1 MNTNIK
7 GAKAGSSKSRTPV
20 VASDSAQSIVYYEI
34 LMGMAEGEIEGLA
47 NGWKSVYLDD
57 TPILDASGNSNFES
71 VMRDFRTGTNDQD
84 YIEGFVETSNI
95 NDVNVELTTQWVR
108 SISNTS
114 IDALRVL
121 LRFGALRTTNPKNG
135 DVTGVLIKYAI
146 DISTDGAAYVEM
158 INTAI
163 DDKTSDAYVRP
174 HRIDLPKAQ
183 TGWNIRV
190 RRLTPPANS
199 DYITDK
205 MYIDSY
211 SEVIDAK
218 LSYPNTALLSLQYDA
233 QTFSNAAKVAVE
245 AKGIKVR
252 VPTNYDPESRQY
264 VGIWDGSFKRAYSN
278 NPAWIYYDL
287 CTAKR
292 YGLGERITDAMLDK
306 ASLYRLAQYCDG
318 MVSDGEGGLE
328 PRFTCNIYIQSAED
342 AYSILTKLAG
352 LFRAIS
358 YWDGDSIICE
368 ADAPDDVYY
377 AYTNANVID
386 GNFEGSGT
394 RNRDRHNVAK
404 VAWDDPKNRYKT
416 DYEIVRDERAIAEA
430 KAVRI
435 VDVDAWGCTSRG
447 QAQRAGLWALRSEQ
461 NETQTVTFKVG
472 LEGQITPPGKIIS
485 VADND
490 YAGRFV
496 GGRIKAISADRK
508 TITLDR
514 DVLAQPNDT
523 IYINGESGQSVQ
535 RQLASINGQVVT
547 VTQAFNVGEIAAQ
560 NAWNIDSTD
569 LKTRKFRV
577 VSLTQDDEHQFTITA
592 IEYNSAKY
600 DAIDNGAFIDDV
612 PTTIINPVVQAPATN
627 VQIESYD
634 SVQQGINIATMI
646 IKWVKAEYAVKYLV
660 EWRKDNDSWIKMPT
674 TGATS
679 VEIPGIY
686 AGNYQARVTAIS
698 AFDITSLATSSVLTT
713 LQGKQGKPPKLA
725 NLRAE
730 GILFG
735 MKLTWLFPA
744 VGALDTAYTEIEV
757 SPDGASN
764 IAQLGLFAYPT
775 TVHTIQGMQPNLRQ
789 FYRGRLIDRI
799 GNIGDW
805 SDWVSGVTSA
815 DASDVLELLN
825 EQITESQL
833 HKDLQTKIDH
843 IETIDAEIGPIK
855 QDIQNTKDQISQ
867 EIIDRQSA
875 IQQAKDGLSQQIS
888 DGDDAVLE
896 VVDTVKKSS
905 DAGIAAAQSEIKV
918 VADNLKLTAE
928 KTDGVYAQL
937 NPPLIGSSSD
947 LIGNDQGFAG
957 TWSLQSAM
965 IEGDLVLSKRIDT
978 TVAQVNDVQAFA
990 QQEVIARIEG
1000 DKATVQKI
1008 DTYIV
1013 ENDQAL
1019 ATVRNSAQ
1027 IAVEQSTA
1035 NAELINAL
1043 ELELDDKAST
1053 GQLTQVKSEIEQDYN
1068 GKITAQT
1075 TRIDGVYAQ
1084 VNPPLIGSESDL
1096 IGNNSGY
1103 AGVWSEQSARI
1114 EGDLAQSIRTDQVTA
1129 QMNQNDAL
1137 YQQQIKATADAVSA
1151 NVKLTETL
1159 QTKVGDN
1166 EASIQEVAES
1176 TNGLYAQKFTKI
1188 DVNGKVIGWGGA
1200 NDGVEGQYIFDVDSL
1215 AIGRGDSVG
1224 YYPFIFRTTPFTDP
1238 VTGTVFPVAAYLK
1251 SVFMDYQ
1258 SVKTSHI
1265 EDLAVKTAKIEDL
1278 AVTAGK
1284 IKDLAVGTLKIQDEA
1299 VTVPTSIKST
1309 SEIVVSG
1316 AYSPQ
1321 YSDYNSQLAEWE
1333 AKFGNLLT
1341 ATINRS
1347 GGKCRIDA
1355 SCIAFKNEYLTAYAV
1370 DGGSLSYFERLNLRA
1385 VVSIYRNGTLV
1396 ARQETPPTDVMSSG
1410 GFYFTGTFAVNAG
1423 IEDIFS
1429 GPATYVLKLGFANR
1443 NTRAIRIT
1451 LNSTTGIFS
1460 IQSPQMILTEM
1471 KK

>member
-20 VASDSAQSIVYYEI
+20 VASDSAQSIVFYKI

-71 VMRDFRTGTNDQD
+71 VTRDFRTGTNDQD

-205 MYIDSY
+205 MFIDSY

-252 VPTNYDPESRQY
+252 VPTNYNPETRQY
-264 VGIWDGSFKRAYSN
+264 AGIWDGSFKRAYSN
-278 NPAWIYYDL
+278 NPAWVYYDL

-342 AYSILTKLAG
+342 AFSILTKLAG

-472 LEGQITPPGKIIS
+472 LDGQITPPGKIIS

-490 YAGRFV
+490 FAGRFI
-496 GGRIKAISADRK
+496 GGRIKAISSDRK

-523 IYINGESGQSVQ
+523 IYINSESGQSVQ

-592 IEYNSAKY
+592 VEYNAAKY

-698 AFDITSLATSSVLTT
+698 AFDITSLAASSVLTV
-713 LQGKQGKPPKLA
+713 LQGKQGKPPMLA
-725 NLRAE
+725 NIHAE

-757 SPDGASN
+757 SPDSTSN

-805 SDWVSGVTSA
+805 SEWVSGVTSA

-843 IETIDAEIGPIK
+843 IETIDAEIGPIR

-867 EIIDRQSA
+867 EIIDRQHA
-875 IQQAKDGLSQQIS
+875 IQNAEDGLSQKINDS
-888 DGDDAVLE
+888 EEGILE
-896 VVDTVKKSS
+896 VIDTVKKSS
-905 DAGIAAAQSEIKV
+905 DQGIAVAQTAIKV
-918 VADNLKLTAE
+918 VADDLKLTAE

-937 NPPLIGSSSD
+937 NPPLIGSSTD
-947 LIGNDQGFAG
+947 LIGSDQGFAG
-957 TWSLQSAM
+957 TWSVQSAI
-965 IEGDLVLSKRIDT
+965 IEGDLALSKRVDT
-978 TVAQVNDVQAFA
+978 TVVQINDVQAFA
-990 QQEVIARIEG
+990 QQEVVARVEG
-1000 DKATVQKI
+1000 QKATVDKI
-1008 DTYIV
+1008 DTYIA
-1013 ENDQAL
+1013 ENDTAL
-1019 ATVRNSAQ
+1019 ASVRDSAK
-1027 IAVEQSTA
+1027 IAVDTSKA
-1035 NAELINAL
+1035 NGELIQSM

-1053 GQLTQVKSEIEQDYN
+1053 GQLTQVKSEIEEDYS

-1075 TRIDGVYAQ
+1075 AKIDGVYAQ
-1084 VNPPLIGSESDL
+1084 INPPLIGSESDL
-1096 IGNNSGY
+1096 IGNSGSY

-1114 EGDLAQSIRTDQVTA
+1114 EGDLAQSIRTDQVLATISG
-1129 QMNQNDAL
+1129 NDAL
-1137 YQQQIKATADAVSA
+1137 YKQQIKANADAVSA
-1151 NVKLTETL
+1151 NVTATTTL
-1159 QTKVGDN
+1159 QTKVGQN
-1166 EASIQEVAES
+1166 TASIQEVSES
-1176 TNGLYAQKFTKI
+1176 VNGLYAQKYIKL
-1188 DVNGKVIGWGGA
+1188 DVNGKVAGWGGA
-1200 NDGVEGQYIFDVDSL
+1200 NDGKESNFILNFDSF
-1215 AIGRGDSVG
+1215 AIGSGDSTG

-1265 EDLAVKTAKIEDL
+1265 DNLAVKTGQIDNL
-1278 AVTAGK
+1278 AVTEGKIANLAVDTLK
-1284 IKDLAVGTLKIQDEA
+1284 IKDNA
-1299 VTVPTSIKST
+1299 VTVPVGIKLVTPIPKNTQRSATVFTGGDAVILDTSN
-1309 SEIVVSG
+1309 
-1316 AYSPQ
+1316 Y
-1321 YSDYNSQLAEWE
+1321 
-1333 AKFGNLLT
+1333 FGDIISLSL
-1341 ATINRS
+1341 NRS
-1347 GGKCRIDA
+1347 GGKCQISGYVYVDNVCA
-1355 SCIAFKNEYLTAYAV
+1355 SAWRSN
-1370 DGGSLSYFERLNLRA
+1370 GSTVSNAPKTMYCG
-1385 VVSIYRNGTLV
+1385 VVLYRNGSPIFIGRV
-1396 ARQETPPTDVMSSG
+1396 ASSSEITNDVAIFNGAVQLPTIIDDA
-1410 GFYFTGTFAVNAG
+1410 YTGNVQYSIRVGWSTTISDAGLMIRPWNAG
-1423 IEDIFS
+1423 NAS
-1429 GPATYVLKLGFANR
+1429 VLTATLSVLEL
-1443 NTRAIRIT
+1443 
-1451 LNSTTGIFS
+1451 
-1460 IQSPQMILTEM
+1460 

>member
-20 VASDSAQSIVYYEI
+20 VASDSAQSIVFYKI

-71 VMRDFRTGTNDQD
+71 VTRDFRTGTNDQD

-114 IDALRVL
+114 IDAIRVL

-252 VPTNYDPESRQY
+252 VPTNYNPESRQY

-306 ASLYRLAQYCDG
+306 SSLYRLAQYCDG

-342 AYSILTKLAG
+342 AFSILTKLAG

-416 DYEIVRDERAIAEA
+416 DYEIIRDERAIAEA

-472 LEGQITPPGKIIS
+472 LDGQITPPGKIIS

-490 YAGRFV
+490 FAGRFI
-496 GGRIKAISADRK
+496 GGRIKAISPDRK

-523 IYINGESGQSVQ
+523 IYINSESGQSVQ

-592 IEYNSAKY
+592 VEYNAAKY

-698 AFDITSLATSSVLTT
+698 AFDITSLAASSVLTV

-725 NLRAE
+725 NIHAE

-735 MKLTWLFPA
+735 MKLTWLFPS

-757 SPDGASN
+757 SPDSTSN

-799 GNIGDW
+799 GNVGDW

-825 EQITESQL
+825 DQISESQL
-833 HKDLQTKIDH
+833 NQDLKTKIDH
-843 IETIDAEIGPIK
+843 IETIDGEIGPIK

-875 IQQAKDGLSQQIS
+875 IQQAKDGLSQQII

-905 DAGIAAAQSEIKV
+905 DDGIAAAQNSIKV
-918 VADNLKLTAE
+918 IADELKLTAE

-937 NPPLIGSSSD
+937 NPPLIGSATD

-957 TWSLQSAM
+957 TWSLQSA
-965 IEGDLVLSKRIDT
+965 IVEGDLVLSKRIDT

-1035 NAELINAL
+1035 NAELIESL

-1053 GQLTQVKSEIEQDYN
+1053 GQLTQVKSEIEEDYN

-1114 EGDLAQSIRTDQVTA
+1114 EGDLSQSIRTDQVTA

-1137 YQQQIKATADAVSA
+1137 YQQQIKANADAVSA

-1166 EASIQEVAES
+1166 TASIQEVAES

-1265 EDLAVKTAKIEDL
+1265 DNLAVKTGQIDNL
-1278 AVTAGK
+1278 AVTEGKIANLAVDTLK
-1284 IKDLAVGTLKIQDEA
+1284 IKDNA
-1299 VTVPTSIKST
+1299 VTVPVGIKLVTPIPKNTQRSATVFTGGDAVILDTSN
-1309 SEIVVSG
+1309 
-1316 AYSPQ
+1316 Y
-1321 YSDYNSQLAEWE
+1321 
-1333 AKFGNLLT
+1333 FGDIISLSL
-1341 ATINRS
+1341 NRS
-1347 GGKCRIDA
+1347 GGKCQISGYVYVDNVCA
-1355 SCIAFKNEYLTAYAV
+1355 SAWRSN
-1370 DGGSLSYFERLNLRA
+1370 GSTVSNAPKTMYCG
-1385 VVSIYRNGTLV
+1385 VVLYRNGSPIFIGRVASSSETTNDVAVFNGAVQLPTIIDDAYTGNVQYSIRVGWSTSISDAGLMIRPWNTGNASVLTATL
-1396 ARQETPPTDVMSSG
+1396 S
-1410 GFYFTGTFAVNAG
+1410 
-1423 IEDIFS
+1423 
-1429 GPATYVLKLGFANR
+1429 VLEL
-1443 NTRAIRIT
+1443 
-1451 LNSTTGIFS
+1451 
-1460 IQSPQMILTEM
+1460 

>member
-20 VASDSAQSIVYYEI
+20 VASDSAQSIVFYKI

-71 VMRDFRTGTNDQD
+71 VTRDFRTGTNDQD

-114 IDALRVL
+114 IDAIRVL

-252 VPTNYDPESRQY
+252 VPTNYNPESRQY

-342 AYSILTKLAG
+342 AFSILTKLAG

-472 LEGQITPPGKIIS
+472 LDGQITPPGKIIS

-490 YAGRFV
+490 FAGRFI

-523 IYINGESGQSVQ
+523 IYINSESGQSVQ

-577 VSLTQDDEHQFTITA
+577 VSLTQDEEHQFTITA
-592 IEYNSAKY
+592 VEYNAAKY

-698 AFDITSLATSSVLTT
+698 AFDITSLAASSVLTV

-725 NLRAE
+725 YIHAE

-757 SPDGASN
+757 SPDSTSN

-799 GNIGDW
+799 GNVGDW

-815 DASDVLELLN
+815 DASDVLDLLN

-855 QDIQNTKDQISQ
+855 QDIQNTKDQINQ
-867 EIIDRQSA
+867 EIIDRQYA
-875 IQQAKDGLSQQIS
+875 IQQAKDGLSQQII
-888 DGDDAVLE
+888 DGDKAVLQ

-937 NPPLIGSSSD
+937 NPPLIGSATD

-990 QQEVIARIEG
+990 QQEVQARIEG

-1027 IAVEQSTA
+1027 IAVDKSNS
-1035 NAELINAL
+1035 NAELIDAL
-1043 ELELDDKAST
+1043 ELGLEDKAST
-1053 GQLTQVKSEIEQDYN
+1053 GQLTQVKSEIEEDYN

-1084 VNPPLIGSESDL
+1084 VNPTLIGSETDL
-1096 IGNNSGY
+1096 IGNSGGY

-1114 EGDLAQSIRTDQVTA
+1114 EGDLSQSIRTDQVVA

-1137 YQQQIKATADAVSA
+1137 YQQQIKAAADAVSA

-1166 EASIQEVAES
+1166 TASIQEVAES

-1265 EDLAVKTAKIEDL
+1265 DNLAVKTGQIDNLAVTEGKIADL
-1278 AVTAGK
+1278 AVDTLK
-1284 IKDLAVGTLKIQDEA
+1284 IKDNA
-1299 VTVPTSIKST
+1299 VTVPVGIKLVTPIPKNTQRSATVFTGGDAVILDTSN
-1309 SEIVVSG
+1309 
-1316 AYSPQ
+1316 Y
-1321 YSDYNSQLAEWE
+1321 
-1333 AKFGNLLT
+1333 FGDIISLSL
-1341 ATINRS
+1341 NRS
-1347 GGKCRIDA
+1347 GGKCQISGYVYVDNVCA
-1355 SCIAFKNEYLTAYAV
+1355 SAWRSN
-1370 DGGSLSYFERLNLRA
+1370 GSTVSNAPKTMYCG
-1385 VVSIYRNGTLV
+1385 VVLYRNGSPIFIGRVASSSETTNDVAVFNGAVQLPTIIDDAYSGNVQYSIRVGWSTSISDAGLMIRPWNTGNASVLTATL
-1396 ARQETPPTDVMSSG
+1396 S
-1410 GFYFTGTFAVNAG
+1410 
-1423 IEDIFS
+1423 
-1429 GPATYVLKLGFANR
+1429 VLEL
-1443 NTRAIRIT
+1443 
-1451 LNSTTGIFS
+1451 
-1460 IQSPQMILTEM
+1460 

>member
-7 GAKAGSSKSRTPV
+7 GAKAGSSKQRTPV
-20 VASDSAQSIVYYEI
+20 VASDSAQSIVYYKI

-71 VMRDFRTGTNDQD
+71 VTRDFRTGTNDQE

-95 NDVNVELTTQWVR
+95 NSVNVELTTQWIR

-114 IDALRVL
+114 IDAVRVL
-121 LRFGALRTTNPKNG
+121 LRFGALRTTNAKNG

-146 DISTDGAAYVEM
+146 DVSTDGAAYVEV

-245 AKGIKVR
+245 AKGLKVR
-252 VPTNYDPESRQY
+252 VPTNYDPTSRQY
-264 VGIWDGSFKRAYSN
+264 VGIWDGSFKRVYSN

-292 YGLGERITDAMLDK
+292 YGLGERITDSMLDK

-328 PRFTCNIYIQSAED
+328 PRFTCNVYIQSAED
-342 AYSILTKLAG
+342 AYSILAKLAG
-352 LFRAIS
+352 VFRAIS

-377 AYTNANVID
+377 AYANSNVVQ
-386 GNFEGSGT
+386 GAFEYSGT
-394 RNRDRHNVAK
+394 KNRDRHNVAK

-416 DYEIVRDERAIAEA
+416 DYEIVRDEHAIAEA
-430 KAVRI
+430 RAVRI
-435 VDVDAWGCTSRG
+435 VDIDAWGCTSRG

-472 LEGQITPPGKIIS
+472 LEGQITPPGKVIS

-490 YAGRFV
+490 YAGRFI

-523 IYINGESGQSVQ
+523 IYINSESGKSVQ
-535 RQLASINGQVVT
+535 RKLSSINGSVVT
-547 VTQAFNVGEIAAQ
+547 VVDAFNVGEVASE
-560 NAWNIDSTD
+560 NVWNIDSTD

-577 VSLTQDDEHQFTITA
+577 VSLTQDDDHQFTITA
-592 IEYNSAKY
+592 LEYNAAKY
-600 DAIDNGAFIDDV
+600 DAIDHGALIDDV
-612 PTTIINPVVQAPATN
+612 PTSIINPVVQAPVTS

-698 AFDITSLATSSVLTT
+698 AFDITSLAASSALTT

-725 NLRAE
+725 NIHAE

-757 SPDGASN
+757 SPDSSSN

-789 FYRGRLIDRI
+789 YYRGRLIDRI
-799 GNIGDW
+799 GNVGDW
-805 SDWVSGVTSA
+805 SDWVSGVSSA
-815 DASDVLELLN
+815 DASDVLDLLN
-825 EQITESQL
+825 DQISESQL
-833 HKDLQTKIDH
+833 NQDLKEKIDR
-843 IETIDAEIGPIK
+843 IEVIDGDIADIIQSVQNVENGITQERNERIAGDDQVLNQLTIYK
-855 QDIQNTKDQISQ
+855 LSNDQKVAAVVENVDLVMNEQ
-867 EIIDRQSA
+867 EV
-875 IQQAKDGLSQQIS
+875 QAK
-888 DGDDAVLE
+888 
-896 VVDTVKKSS
+896 K
-905 DAGIAAAQSEIKV
+905 
-918 VADNLKLTAE
+918 
-928 KTDGVYAQL
+928 
-937 NPPLIGSSSD
+937 
-947 LIGNDQGFAG
+947 
-957 TWSLQSAM
+957 
-965 IEGDLVLSKRIDT
+965 
-978 TVAQVNDVQAFA
+978 
-990 QQEVIARIEG
+990 
-1000 DKATVQKI
+1000 
-1008 DTYIV
+1008 
-1013 ENDQAL
+1013 
-1019 ATVRNSAQ
+1019 
-1027 IAVEQSTA
+1027 
-1035 NAELINAL
+1035 
-1043 ELELDDKAST
+1043 
-1053 GQLTQVKSEIEQDYN
+1053 
-1068 GKITAQT
+1068 
-1075 TRIDGVYAQ
+1075 IDGVYAQ

-1114 EGDLAQSIRTDQVTA
+1114 EGDLAQSIRTDQVVA

-1159 QTKVGDN
+1159 QTTVGEN
-1166 EASIQEVAES
+1166 KASIERVSES
-1176 TNGLYAQKFTKI
+1176 VDGVYAQEFTKF
-1188 DVNGKVIGWGGA
+1188 DVNGHVAGHGA
-1200 NDGVEGQYIFDVDSL
+1200 MNDGKVSRFVFNYDSISFGAPVGVDGIEVRPLMVLQNTPITLPNGTVVPRGMYVEMANIGYVHASRIYADSL
-1215 AIGRGDSVG
+1215 
-1224 YYPFIFRTTPFTDP
+1224 
-1238 VTGTVFPVAAYLK
+1238 
-1251 SVFMDYQ
+1251 
-1258 SVKTSHI
+1258 
-1265 EDLAVKTAKIEDL
+1265 TA
-1278 AVTAGK
+1278 
-1284 IKDLAVGTLKIQDEA
+1284 
-1299 VTVPTSIKST
+1299 
-1309 SEIVVSG
+1309 
-1316 AYSPQ
+1316 
-1321 YSDYNSQLAEWE
+1321 
-1333 AKFGNLLT
+1333 LT
-1341 ATINRS
+1341 ANFGSWTTYADPEQPTKGRMNNNGLTITAWDDNNVRRVQF
-1347 GGKCRIDA
+1347 GKLD
-1355 SCIAFKNEYLTAYAV
+1355 
-1370 DGGSLSYFERLNLRA
+1370 
-1385 VVSIYRNGTLV
+1385 
-1396 ARQETPPTDVMSSG
+1396 
-1410 GFYFTGTFAVNAG
+1410 
-1423 IEDIFS
+1423 
-1429 GPATYVLKLGFANR
+1429 
-1443 NTRAIRIT
+1443 
-1451 LNSTTGIFS
+1451 
-1460 IQSPQMILTEM
+1460 
-1471 KK
+1471 

>member
-1 MNTNIK
+1 MNANIK

-20 VASDSAQSIVYYEI
+20 VASDSAQSIVYYKI

-71 VMRDFRTGTNDQD
+71 VTRDFRTGTNDQD

-342 AYSILTKLAG
+342 AYSILTKLSG

-472 LEGQITPPGKIIS
+472 LDGQITPPGKIIS

-490 YAGRFV
+490 YAGRFI

-514 DVLAQPNDT
+514 DVLAQPNDI
-523 IYINGESGQSVQ
+523 IYTNSESGQSVQ

-592 IEYNSAKY
+592 IEYNAAKY

-698 AFDITSLATSSVLTT
+698 AFDITSLAASSVLTT

-725 NLRAE
+725 NIHAE

-757 SPDGASN
+757 SPDSTSN

-799 GNIGDW
+799 GNVGDW
-805 SDWVSGVTSA
+805 SDWVSGVSSA
-815 DASDVLELLN
+815 DASDVLDLLN
-825 EQITESQL
+825 DQISESQL
-833 HKDLQTKIDH
+833 NQDLKTKIDH
-843 IETIDAEIGPIK
+843 IENIDT
-855 QDIQNTKDQISQ
+855 DISGLKTSV
-867 EIIDRQSA
+867 
-875 IQQAKDGLSQQIS
+875 QQAKESAQKANDDLAIERTERIDSINSTTSKIDIEIQDRKTAISTLEDGLTKQIKA
-888 DGDDAVLE
+888 GDDAVLE
-896 VVDTVKKSS
+896 V
-905 DAGIAAAQSEIKV
+905 
-918 VADNLKLTAE
+918 
-928 KTDGVYAQL
+928 
-937 NPPLIGSSSD
+937 
-947 LIGNDQGFAG
+947 
-957 TWSLQSAM
+957 
-965 IEGDLVLSKRIDT
+965 
-978 TVAQVNDVQAFA
+978 
-990 QQEVIARIEG
+990 
-1000 DKATVQKI
+1000 
-1008 DTYIV
+1008 
-1013 ENDQAL
+1013 
-1019 ATVRNSAQ
+1019 
-1027 IAVEQSTA
+1027 
-1035 NAELINAL
+1035 
-1043 ELELDDKAST
+1043 
-1053 GQLTQVKSEIEQDYN
+1053 
-1068 GKITAQT
+1068 
-1075 TRIDGVYAQ
+1075 
-1084 VNPPLIGSESDL
+1084 
-1096 IGNNSGY
+1096 
-1103 AGVWSEQSARI
+1103 
-1114 EGDLAQSIRTDQVTA
+1114 
-1129 QMNQNDAL
+1129 
-1137 YQQQIKATADAVSA
+1137 
-1151 NVKLTETL
+1151 
-1159 QTKVGDN
+1159 
-1166 EASIQEVAES
+1166 
-1176 TNGLYAQKFTKI
+1176 
-1188 DVNGKVIGWGGA
+1188 
-1200 NDGVEGQYIFDVDSL
+1200 
-1215 AIGRGDSVG
+1215 
-1224 YYPFIFRTTPFTDP
+1224 
-1238 VTGTVFPVAAYLK
+1238 
-1251 SVFMDYQ
+1251 
-1258 SVKTSHI
+1258 
-1265 EDLAVKTAKIEDL
+1265 
-1278 AVTAGK
+1278 
-1284 IKDLAVGTLKIQDEA
+1284 
-1299 VTVPTSIKST
+1299 
-1309 SEIVVSG
+1309 
-1316 AYSPQ
+1316 
-1321 YSDYNSQLAEWE
+1321 
-1333 AKFGNLLT
+1333 
-1341 ATINRS
+1341 
-1347 GGKCRIDA
+1347 
-1355 SCIAFKNEYLTAYAV
+1355 
-1370 DGGSLSYFERLNLRA
+1370 
-1385 VVSIYRNGTLV
+1385 
-1396 ARQETPPTDVMSSG
+1396 
-1410 GFYFTGTFAVNAG
+1410 
-1423 IEDIFS
+1423 
-1429 GPATYVLKLGFANR
+1429 
-1443 NTRAIRIT
+1443 
-1451 LNSTTGIFS
+1451 
-1460 IQSPQMILTEM
+1460 
-1471 KK
+1471 